1 MANIFI
7 INIGSTSTRAG
18 MFMDN
23 DPVFTETIN
32 HSPGKTAELKTFK
45 DWYKFNLN
53 VIDDILNRYQARI
66 TNLDLVVS
74 RGGLTHP
81 IKTGAYLINQSMI
94 VDLTSGRYGW
104 HPCNTGPVIAKKIA
118 DSYKTKAIIFDSPM
132 SDEMLPIAKFSGL
145 KGVERCAAF
154 HVLSHKAA
162 AKRAAAKL
170 NISYNKSSFI
180 VVHMGG
186 GITICAHQ
194 NGRMIDG
201 THGINEGPFTPQ
213 RAGTL
218 PLQKIIQLSFSG
230 RYSQEEL
237 NQKLFGSGGV
247 ASYLGT
253 HDIKQLEE
261 KISKGDTKIRQ
272 VLEAM
277 GYQISKEIG
286 SMAVVLSGHIDAI
299 AITGSLSHAKT
310 IMEEI
315 QNRISFLARVL
326 ILPDEDELVTL
337 AAGGIS
343 VLNRNE
349 EIQIYRKE

>member
-7 INIGSTSTRAG
+7 INIGSTSTRVG
-18 MFMDN
+18 MFRDN
-23 DPVFTETIN
+23 DPVFTETVN
-32 HSPGKTAELKTFK
+32 HFPGKTAELKKFE

-53 VIDDILNRYQARI
+53 VIDGILNKNQNKI
-66 TNLDLVVS
+66 TDFDLVVS
-74 RGGLTHP
+74 RGGLTRA
-81 IKTGAYLINQSMI
+81 IKTGAYLINQSMTD
-94 VDLTSGRYGW
+94 DLRSGRYGW
-104 HPCNTGPVIAKKIA
+104 HPCNTGPEIAMKIA
-118 DSYKTKAIIFDSPM
+118 GRYRTKAIIFDSPV

-213 RAGTL
+213 RTGIL
-218 PLQKIIQLSFSG
+218 PLQEVIELCFSG
-230 RYSQEEL
+230 KYSQTKL
-237 NQKLFGSGGV
+237 RQKLFGSGGV
-247 ASYLGT
+247 VSYLGT
-253 HDIKQLEE
+253 HDVKQLEE
-261 KISKGDTKIRQ
+261 KILKGDTKIRQ

-299 AITGSLSHAKT
+299 VITGSLSNAKT

-337 AAGGIS
+337 AAGCVS
-343 VLNRNE
+343 VLSRNE
-349 EIQIYRKE
+349 EIQTYRKE